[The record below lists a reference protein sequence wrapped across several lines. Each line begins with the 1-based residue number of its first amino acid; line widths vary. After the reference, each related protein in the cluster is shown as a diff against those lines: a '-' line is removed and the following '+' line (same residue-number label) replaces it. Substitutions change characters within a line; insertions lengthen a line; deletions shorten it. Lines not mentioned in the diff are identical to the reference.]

1 MVSVC
6 VCVAQVAGRPAY
18 RRSAGRRHQTTPA
31 GARRRR
37 CARAAPRRPPA
48 RRLLHQRVSTPLA
61 STSSTSS
68 TRLHTDTHAPTIN
81 HRRAISFP
89 PLHPNSFPSPF
100 LSSLLHFPHLLSFPF
115 PFHSLLYLPSQ
126 SSPSI
131 HLGIE
136 GALHFYHSY
145 ICFFL
150 FLNACGDEIRGVAL

>member
-1 MVSVC
+1 MC
-6 VCVAQVAGRPAY
+6 VCVWRKWL
-18 RRSAGRRHQTTPA
+18 AGRRTDGQQDGGIRPRQQVPA
-31 GARRRR
+31 AAAVHVPLHVGRRHDACCISASQRR
-37 CARAAPRRPPA
+37 
-48 RRLLHQRVSTPLA
+48 SLA

-131 HLGIE
+131 HLGTE

-145 ICFFL
+145 ICFFSVFKRL
-150 FLNACGDEIRGVAL
+150 WGRN